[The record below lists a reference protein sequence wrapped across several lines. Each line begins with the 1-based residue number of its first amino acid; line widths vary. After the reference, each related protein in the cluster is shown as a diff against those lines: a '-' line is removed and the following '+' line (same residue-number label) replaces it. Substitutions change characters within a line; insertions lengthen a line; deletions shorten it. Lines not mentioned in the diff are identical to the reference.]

1 MLCVELQQQAEDD
14 PRTET
19 YHTEIINNVVDV
31 VLVSY
36 LLINVRN
43 TLV

>member
-1 MLCVELQQQAEDD
+1 VLHTDLENG

-19 YHTEIINNVVDV
+19 YHTEIIIKVGYIVS
-31 VLVSY
+31 VSY

-43 TLV
+43 TLI